1 MRGAIDAT
9 GWRASNWRAPRACSL
24 RDAKRNHDRRAL
36 RRASPTPSLGDPS
49 HGVVRMRLSR
59 VRVATLSAFI
69 ATALVAAGCKQTS
82 TAPASTPAATPPATT
97 KANDSAALAS
107 AVDAFIQGAFE
118 RNPVFAA
125 NAGKH
130 EFDGKLPD
138 YSTEGLKS
146 TIAWLHAQ
154 RDKFAAFG
162 DDRLDE
168 TGRYQ
173 RDYVVAVIDGQ
184 LFWLEDSDSPTPIR
198 RSIPA

>member
-1 MRGAIDAT
+1 
-9 GWRASNWRAPRACSL
+9 
-24 RDAKRNHDRRAL
+24 
-36 RRASPTPSLGDPS
+36 
-49 HGVVRMRLSR
+49 MRLSR

-82 TAPASTPAATPPATT
+82 TAPAPAATPPAAT
-97 KANDSAALAS
+97 KANDNAALAS

-138 YSTEGLKS
+138 YSPEGLKS

-154 RDKFAAFG
+154 RDKFAASAT
-162 DDRLDE
+162 
-168 TGRYQ
+168 TGWTR
-173 RDYVVAVIDGQ
+173 
-184 LFWLEDSDSPTPIR
+184 
-198 RSIPA
+198 PAATSAIT